1 MAKLDITTQIR
12 NIDRYLETLVNPRH
26 RRIIANYRRHAI
38 FEITGHKERIFT
50 PEMTVEEPVYYL
62 NANGMSL
69 TLQGREEVLGFY
81 SSLEERE
88 ATVMVVEDERLAVAD
103 WGFAS
108 EAWFNSYMPGHLVP
122 EGWDADPDKLYI
134 LRQHIAMNWP
144 YDEAGR
150 MMGEHVYEHADLAE
164 LTEVAEDEF
173 ITLAE
178 AREKLLPLQQEL
190 PAYDGTPETAPTL
203 GSSVPV

>member
-1 MAKLDITTQIR
+1 MTKLDITTQTR
-12 NIDRYLETLVNPRH
+12 NLDNFLETLDNPRH

-50 PEMTVEEPVYYL
+50 PEMTVDHPVYYL
-62 NANGMSL
+62 NANGLSL
-69 TLQGREEVLGFY
+69 TLDGRDQVLAFY

-88 ATVMVVEDERLAVAD
+88 ATVMVVEDEKLAVAD

-108 EAWFNSYMPGHLVP
+108 EAWFNSYMPGRLVP
-122 EGWDADPDKLYI
+122 DGWDADPDKLYI
-134 LRQHIAMNWP
+134 LRQYLAMNWP
-144 YDEAGR
+144 YDEQGR
-150 MMGEHVYEHADLAE
+150 MVGEHVYEHADLAE
-164 LTEVAEDEF
+164 LTEIAADEF

-190 PAYDGTPETAPTL
+190 PALDGSPATA
-203 GSSVPV
+203 VAAR